1 MAVGKHNHRWKPR
14 QSCTHIIQKLI
25 QLLKIVHLKH
35 IWQHLIKNL
44 HNSCMSTF
52 MINTFGGNLFGGRIR
67 NLHKSI
73 SKCKKRGGK
82 KKNIWGKSFSQ
93 AFSKIPCKIFY
104 QLLPL
109 AYKWHNKYPSYIS
122 QRWRDQIQL
131 CKILQ
136 HFKIELGTAPAFH
149 TQIADTRLL
158 RGNESWW

>member
-1 MAVGKHNHRWKPR
+1 MYVNIYDQYFWRKSFWRKDKKFAQVYFKMQKERW
-14 QSCTHIIQKLI
+14 
-25 QLLKIVHLKH
+25 
-35 IWQHLIKNL
+35 
-44 HNSCMSTF
+44 
-52 MINTFGGNLFGGRIR
+52 
-67 NLHKSI
+67 
-73 SKCKKRGGK
+73 K

-93 AFSKIPCKIFY
+93 AFSKIPRKIFY

-109 AYKWHNKYPSYIS
+109 AYKWHNKYPLYIS